1 MKTWSNT
8 KPSTSQQ
15 RWEERYDWGQLKK
28 KKYKQLRPVGP
39 VSSVVKHW
47 VPVIKK
53 DGSKTKFP
61 VVCGSYNPETEQ
73 FENDNCPQCRA
84 EIEYSKHYFS
94 NFIDRELQENMPLRG
109 KKDVIRAANNKKK
122 KFREPGD
129 ESWSPVRVFKIPT
142 SCAGQLKGI
151 VGLNKHKINGKFT
164 PCELSDTEYGCDVF
178 IKVDP
183 DEPAPTMYDVQKA
196 DHSPLTKIER
206 MYKLY
211 NILKETKTDF
221 AKQEAELIAMGL
233 LSMKDARFAKEK
245 DVKKIRDRRQKA
257 GKRGGGGNSDKGF
270 KGKTTVIEEDSEEE
284 EGEAYERDFDKKH
297 KSSKKKTKFKDRD
310 REEYHEK
317 KHGKKKKKSK
327 FHDEEKSIKSKVKS
341 GKGKKSPCFGDYKGK
356 FKCFKCKDRTDCIK
370 ET

>member
-8 KPSTSQQ
+8 KPSTAQQ
-15 RWEERYDWGQLKK
+15 RWEERYDWGALKK

-61 VVCGSYNPETEQ
+61 VVCGSYDPETEQ
-73 FENDNCPQCRA
+73 FINDDCPQCRA

-94 NFIDRELQENMPLRG
+94 NFIDRELQENMPIKG
-109 KKDVIRAANNKKK
+109 KRDVIRVWKKKKK

-129 ESWSPVRVFKIPT
+129 ESWSPVRVFKIPI

-151 VGLNKHKINGKFT
+151 VGLNKHRINGKFI
-164 PCELSDTEYGCDVF
+164 PCELSDPEYGCDVF

-196 DHSPLTKIER
+196 DHSPLTKIEK

-211 NILKETKTDF
+211 DILKPTKTDF
-221 AKQEAELIAMGL
+221 AKQEAELIAMDL
-233 LSMKDARFAKEK
+233 LPMKKAKFATEK

-257 GKRGGGGNSDKGF
+257 RKGGKKSYGE
-270 KGKTTVIEEDSEEE
+270 GKTTVIEEDAEEE
-284 EGEAYERDFDKKH
+284 EGEAYERDLDRKH
-297 KSSKKKTKFKDRD
+297 KSSKKKKKTKFRD
-310 REEYHEK
+310 RYRDKEEDR
-317 KHGKKKKKSK
+317 GKKKKKK
-327 FHDEEKSIKSKVKS
+327 HKILQEGKRRKKEGK
-341 GKGKKSPCFGDYKGK
+341 KGKHPPCFGDYKGK
-356 FKCFKCKDRTDCIK
+356 FKCFRCKERTECIK
-370 ET
+370 QT